1 MAMENK
7 NRVDYLH
14 RLLSAVGLLGLVL
27 SLSSC
32 MALHSGGHV
41 GPDTWREE
49 VLISDGRKLS
59 VERSAF
65 YGGRHEIG
73 QASGLTESTITFT
86 LPGFYGITWSSKPDP
101 VINLTD
107 FRILALHLEG
117 EIPYVIATPLGCY
130 SYGKWGRPNPPY
142 VAFKYAQN
150 DWQRITLEQVPPS
163 FNKFNLLISFGRGD
177 EVSKMQTQRGYISA
191 EQIEKSNA
199 LGHRLE
205 LKTFLRE
212 PLEHGVGC
220 MLPSDAGANI
230 IAPEIN
236 GKRLDYNWWPLAQDW
251 LEKRKSKAK

>member
-1 MAMENK
+1 MENMK
-7 NRVDYLH
+7 RFDCRH
-14 RLLSAVGLLGLVL
+14 WLLLAAGLLVLAL

-32 MALHSGGHV
+32 MALPSGGY
-41 GPDTWREE
+41 GGIDTWREE
-49 VLISDGRKLS
+49 VLLHDGRKLL
-59 VERSAF
+59 VERSAS

-73 QASGLTESTITFT
+73 QSSGLTETTITFA
-86 LPGFYGITWSSKPDP
+86 LPGSRSISWSSKPDP

-117 EIPYVIATPLGCY
+117 EIPYVIATPFRCY

-142 VAFKYAQN
+142 VAFKYVAN
-150 DWQRITLEQVPPS
+150 DWQRITLEQIPAS
-163 FNKFNLLISFGRGD
+163 FTTFNLMISFGRGV
-177 EVSKMQTQRGYISA
+177 EISALQNQRGYISS
-191 EQIEKSNA
+191 EQIKNSNA
-199 LGHRLE
+199 QLQTLE
-205 LKTFLRE
+205 LKSFHRE

-251 LEKRKSKAK
+251 LEQRKSKQK